1 MLNLS
6 FLQNFR
12 NFFCKC
18 WRIFVW
24 LSFFAWM
31 MTHWIIVKKNCF
43 VGILKLSKISKNL
56 VVYTIK
62 ALKLLQVLLYIVQG
76 SIQSPKQ
83 VYLIIGIRCSRCPDS
98 NPWPKDYG
106 YNTLSTAYLK
116 KIEPRIFFLR
126 DRSPFVWIN
135 LCRRCRRRKKRPQ
148 EVNEVKELTRKP
160 RDGHTLWTRFY
171 IASHF
176 LTISLSHTHTHT
188 HKLFLS
194 VQQALTSIQ

>member
-76 SIQSPKQ
+76 SIQSHKQ
-83 VYLIIGIRCSRCPDS
+83 AYLINRIRCSRCPDS
-98 NPWPKDYG
+98 NPWPKDYV
-106 YNTLSTAYLK
+106 YNNLSTAYLK
-116 KIEPRIFFLR
+116 KIEPWIFFCAIEALLFGSIYAEGVEGAKNGLK
-126 DRSPFVWIN
+126 RS
-135 LCRRCRRRKKRPQ
+135 
-148 EVNEVKELTRKP
+148 TRSKN
-160 RDGHTLWTRFY
+160 
-171 IASHF
+171 
-176 LTISLSHTHTHT
+176 
-188 HKLFLS
+188 
-194 VQQALTSIQ
+194 